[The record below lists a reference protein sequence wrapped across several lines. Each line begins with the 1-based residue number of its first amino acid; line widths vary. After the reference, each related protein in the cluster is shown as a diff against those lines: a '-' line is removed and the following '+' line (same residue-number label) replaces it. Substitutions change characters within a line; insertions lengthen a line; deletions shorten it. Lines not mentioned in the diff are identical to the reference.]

1 MAQFYGD
8 IQGNRGQATR
18 MGTKKTGLDGHIR
31 GWNIGARV
39 WMSYNE
45 QTKEDE
51 CTIDL
56 TAGSHRSGQTKR
68 LGTFTVKNLE
78 D

>member
-1 MAQFYGD
+1 MAQFYAD
-8 IQGNRGQATR
+8 IQGNRGSATR
-18 MGTKKTGLDGHIR
+18 MGTKKSGFNGHIR
-31 GWNIGARV
+31 GWYLGARV

-56 TAGSHRSGQTKR
+56 TSGSGFGKSKR
-68 LGTFTVKNLE
+68 LGTFTVR
-78 D
+78 DID